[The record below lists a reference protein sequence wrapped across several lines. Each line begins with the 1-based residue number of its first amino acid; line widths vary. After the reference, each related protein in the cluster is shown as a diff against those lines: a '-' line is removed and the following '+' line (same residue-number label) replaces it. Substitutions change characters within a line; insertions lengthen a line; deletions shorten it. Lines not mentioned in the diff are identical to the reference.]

1 MSGAVADEET
11 ESTSTDSTEVAVQGA
26 EARPDEF
33 TVRLDEVFKGPLD
46 LLLHL
51 VKEQE
56 VEIQD
61 VQLADIAQSFMEH
74 VRALENVDIELA
86 GEYLVMAATLMAI
99 KSRSLLPREEVE
111 LEDDLD
117 PQDELIQRLIE
128 YRRFKGASD
137 DLEDR
142 FKRRT
147 LEHTRGYRGE
157 VKDNEP
163 ERSFELG
170 EITSWD
176 LLATF
181 SRLMRETLS
190 GRTHRIKSDPRPLR
204 WYVQT
209 IGMAVRENAAGGAT
223 LRHLVEALGD
233 VPTRE
238 GIVGAFCALLELM
251 KIGLVSAKQE
261 SQNAEIERHWAA
273 DPGQEGD
280 LDDLIRASR
289 FMDEDDEETDEALK
303 DDGEEAEAPA
313 TISIFDQSD
322 EPEDEPEEEPAAEE
336 GRAPADGAESA
347 PGDPEDAETPVSEGG
362 PA

>member
-1 MSGAVADEET
+1 MVT
-11 ESTSTDSTEVAVQGA
+11 ESETAPETASQTELTPGSAVRT
-26 EARPDEF
+26 EDF
-33 TVRLDEVFKGPLD
+33 TVRLEEVFQGPLD

-61 VQLADIAQSFMEH
+61 VRLAEVAVSYMEH
-74 VRALENVDIELA
+74 VRALKDLDIEVA
-86 GEYLVMAATLMAI
+86 GEYLVIAATLIAI

-142 FKRRT
+142 YLRRS
-147 LEHTRGYRGE
+147 LEHERGYRGE
-157 VKDNEP
+157 VRDNEP
-163 ERSFELG
+163 ERTFELG
-170 EITSWD
+170 EVSAWD

-181 SRLMRETLS
+181 SRLMRETAA
-190 GRTHRIKSDPRPLR
+190 GRTHHIKSDPRPLR

-209 IGMAVRENAAGGAT
+209 IGLAVRSTPGGAS
-223 LRHLVEALGD
+223 LRRLVEALGD

-238 GIVGAFCALLELM
+238 GIVGSFCALLELM
-251 KIGLVSAKQE
+251 KIGLVTAIQE
-261 SQNAEIERHWAA
+261 R
-273 DPGQEGD
+273 QEDDILLTWMASLDDEDD

-289 FMDEDDEETDEALK
+289 FMDEDEEELDGALDESETEAANHAAADASLEALGQ
-303 DDGEEAEAPA
+303 DSEAFEGDEYDSEEAPGAK
-313 TISIFDQSD
+313 SD
-322 EPEDEPEEEPAAEE
+322 EWAPEDGPV
-336 GRAPADGAESA
+336 
-347 PGDPEDAETPVSEGG
+347 EDAG
-362 PA
+362 PGLELP

>member
-1 MSGAVADEET
+1 M
-11 ESTSTDSTEVAVQGA
+11 TSTDTEGTGTEGTETEA
-26 EARPDEF
+26 ARPAAPEDF
-33 TVRLDEVFKGPLD
+33 TVRLEEVFQGPLD

-61 VQLADIAQSFMEH
+61 VRLANVAQAYMDH
-74 VRALENVDIELA
+74 VRALQDLDIELA

-142 FKRRT
+142 FHRRA
-147 LEHTRGYRGE
+147 LEHVRGYRGE
-157 VKDNEP
+157 VRDNEP
-163 ERSFELG
+163 ERSLDLG
-170 EITSWD
+170 EVTVWD

-181 SRLMRETLS
+181 SRLMRETLA
-190 GRTHRIKSDPRPLR
+190 GRPHTIRSDPRPLR

-209 IGMAVRENAAGGAT
+209 IGNAVRSAPSGTSLRT
-223 LRHLVEALGD
+223 LVDAMAD

-238 GIVGAFCALLELM
+238 GLVGAFCALLELM
-251 KIGLVSAKQE
+251 KIGLISARQE
-261 SQNAEIERHWAA
+261 TQDDEIVLEWSAEES
-273 DPGQEGD
+273 GD
-280 LDDLIRASR
+280 GDMDELIRVSR
-289 FMDEDDEETDEALK
+289 FMDEADGELEQSLDDPIGESEGEPDVEDASEEDPAATDEAPV
-303 DDGEEAEAPA
+303 DEAPQDEAEPR
-313 TISIFDQSD
+313 
-322 EPEDEPEEEPAAEE
+322 
-336 GRAPADGAESA
+336 G
-347 PGDPEDAETPVSEGG
+347 ETPGG
-362 PA
+362 